1 MMGREINGWKILK
14 KYYKG
19 RDESHGWGHV
29 QEVALNALYIA
40 RCEYINNDRDKT
52 IIVVSALGHDIW
64 DHKYIDPRLE
74 RIIKRMFN
82 TDLQRFGLLAADRD
96 LITRI
101 IDCISY
107 SKESEM
113 RKNGKSFDLEVPE
126 EKLRN
131 IVSDADKLEA
141 LGEVCIRRMI
151 EYEIKKKNSTTIED
165 HMAHIKQHCN
175 EKLYLLIDQGYFKT
189 EIGKQLAE
197 PLMTELKEVV
207 DDDLKL
213 VKFIKD
219 YLKGRTI

>member
-1 MMGREINGWKILK
+1 MNEWKILK

-19 RDESHGWGHV
+19 RDESHGWEHV
-29 QEVALNALYIA
+29 QEVALNALHIA
-40 RCEYINNDRDKT
+40 RCENINNDRDTT

-64 DHKYIDPRLE
+64 DHKYVDPRLE

-82 TDLQRFGLLAADRD
+82 TDLQSLGILAADRD

-107 SKESEM
+107 FKEYEM
-113 RKNGKSFDLEVPE
+113 RKNGESFDLEVPE

-141 LGEVCIRRMI
+141 LGKVCIRRMI
-151 EYEIKKKNSTTIED
+151 EYEIKKKNSTALED
-165 HMAHIKQHCN
+165 HVFHIKQHCN

-189 EIGKQLAE
+189 ETGKMLAE
-197 PLMTELKEVV
+197 PLMAELKEVV

-213 VKFIKD
+213 EKFIKD
-219 YLKGRTI
+219 YLKGRAK